1 MSDIR
6 LTTPEGY
13 FEESYER
20 TVNAVSVIKRRRK
33 TVLGCCAVALL
44 VSGLVCT
51 GVAVKNA
58 VSEQDYYAMEA
69 EMAQLDI
76 FMEINR

>member
-13 FEESYER
+13 FEQSYER
-20 TVNAVSVIKRRRK
+20 TVNAVSAIRRRRRA
-33 TVLGCCAVALL
+33 VLGCCAAVLL
-44 VSGLVCT
+44 VSGLVYT
-51 GVAVKNA
+51 GIAVRNA
-58 VSEQDYYAMEA
+58 ASEQDYYALEA

-76 FMEINR
+76 FLEINK